1 MAKCCKPICNG
12 SCFCY
17 LSVFEIGMLVFMQ
30 VTYFTAQDNYC
41 MSNAPDLYF
50 WMMGQILV
58 QYVGLAFVLCYFL
71 RKLDDSDD
79 DDFEA
84 VDEEKSPSK

>member
-1 MAKCCKPICNG
+1 
-12 SCFCY
+12 
-17 LSVFEIGMLVFMQ
+17 MLVFMQ

-79 DDFEA
+79 DDDFEDA
-84 VDEEKSPSK
+84 DKVDPEAKEPSKK